1 MLRMNH
7 IDKTIA
13 QWQAEFP
20 DLDMTTLAIGGR
32 LGQVHR
38 LMKTE
43 MEKNFHAL
51 GLSCSGFDVLAT
63 LRRCGKPYT
72 MSPKDLIANT
82 MVTSGTMTNRLG
94 QLEKAGL
101 IIRVPSKTDK
111 RSCLVTLTDDGL
123 AVVEK
128 AIVENVELHKK
139 LFAAFSPD
147 EREQLNQGLKALLT
161 SLV

>member
-1 MLRMNH
+1 MDY
-7 IDKTIA
+7 IDKIIS
-13 QWQAEFP
+13 QWQVEFP

-32 LGQVHR
+32 LGQAHR
-38 LMKTE
+38 LMRAE
-43 MEKNFHAL
+43 MEKNFHAV

-82 MVTSGTMTNRLG
+82 MVTSGTMTNRLD
-94 QLEKAGL
+94 QLEKAGF

-128 AIVENVELHKK
+128 AIVQNVELHDK
-139 LFAAFSPD
+139 LFAAFSPE
-147 EREQLNQGLKALLT
+147 ERKQLNQGLKVLLAAQ
-161 SLV
+161 V